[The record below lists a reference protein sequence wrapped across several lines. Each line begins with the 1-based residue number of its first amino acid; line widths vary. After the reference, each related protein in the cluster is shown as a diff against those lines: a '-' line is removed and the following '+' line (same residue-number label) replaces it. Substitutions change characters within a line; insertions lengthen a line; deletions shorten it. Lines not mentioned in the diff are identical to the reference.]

1 MAYKDFMLDLETMG
15 TEPKDAIL
23 SIGIS
28 PMNLAERTIGKGFY
42 TRVSL
47 ESCQKL
53 GMNIDASTV
62 LWWLQESQEARDEF
76 KGNYAH
82 SPITTA
88 LAAVSEFISK
98 QAGDTPI
105 DQIRVWGNGSMMDNA
120 LLLAAY
126 DMADKPAPWTY
137 RGDMCY
143 RTLRA
148 LAPNVE
154 RVKPE
159 IAHHALSD
167 AEAQAKT
174 LFAILDETGLTL

>member
-1 MAYKDFMLDLETMG
+1 MAYKDFMLDLESMG
-15 TEPKDAIL
+15 TDPKDALL

-28 PMNLAERTIGKGFY
+28 PMNIEERTIGKGFY
-42 TRVSL
+42 TRISL
-47 ESCQKL
+47 ESCQEL
-53 GMNIDASTV
+53 GMNINASTV
-62 LWWLQESQEARDEF
+62 IWWLEQSQEARDEF

-82 SPITTA
+82 TPITTA
-88 LAAVSEFISK
+88 LAAVSEFISN
-98 QAGDTPI
+98 QAGDTPQ

-126 DMADKPAPWTY
+126 DMAGMSAPWTH

-154 RVKPE
+154 RVKPT